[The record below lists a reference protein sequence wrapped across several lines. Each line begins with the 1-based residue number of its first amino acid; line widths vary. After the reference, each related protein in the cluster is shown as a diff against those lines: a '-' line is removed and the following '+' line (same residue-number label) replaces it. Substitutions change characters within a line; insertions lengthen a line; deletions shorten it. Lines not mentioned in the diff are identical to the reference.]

1 MSKLKMNTDE
11 YWSIGLQLSFWIKL
25 LISLP
30 FPLLLL
36 IVIVYIFYSELL
48 FWYWNKIAVCIKIE
62 LGL

>member
-11 YWSIGLQLSFWIKL
+11 YWSIGLQLSFRFKL
-25 LISLP
+25 LISPL

-36 IVIVYIFYSELL
+36 IAIVYFSYSELL
-48 FWYWNKIAVCIKIE
+48 FWYWNKIVVCIKIE